1 MRTTGAAAVAAL
13 AATALLAACSGGT
26 APTNDTSSDGDV
38 VIEWWHIQTQEP
50 TRSVW
55 ADAAAAFEADNP
67 GVTIEITVQND
78 PDFKTA
84 LDARLQ
90 AGDPPEIFQSWG
102 GGGLTNQVDAGLV
115 KDISADVSGWIDTLA
130 PAAVNAMQ
138 IDGAQYAVPYDAG
151 LVGFWYN
158 TEIFAEA
165 GVTEAPET
173 WTEYLAA
180 VDALNAAD
188 IIPAA
193 VGAGDKW
200 PAMFWWAE
208 LALAEGGTDA
218 LDEAGVTGAFDAD
231 AFVAAGEHIVDLVDR
246 GAFQEGFLGMNY
258 ADATGSA
265 SLVHNGQAA
274 MELQGSWGPGTGA
287 SVAANGTGLGDALS
301 WFPFPTIEGGSAGS
315 DVAFGGVNAFAV
327 GADAP
332 PQAVEFLEYLT
343 SREVQER
350 MGAAGQLLPVAEGA
364 EDSVENVHQRAIL
377 DTFRELSGVQIF
389 LDQAYAPAVA
399 TAINDNVQ
407 AIFAKTMTPADAAA
421 AIAEVARRN

>member
-1 MRTTGAAAVAAL
+1 M
-13 AATALLAACSGGT
+13 
-26 APTNDTSSDGDV
+26 

-55 ADAAAAFEADNP
+55 ADAAAAFEAENP
-67 GVTIEITVQND
+67 GVTIEISVQND

-90 AGDPPEIFQSWG
+90 AGDAPDIFQSWG
-102 GGGLTNQVDAGLV
+102 GGGLVNQVNAGLV
-115 KDISADVSGWIDTLA
+115 KDITADVDGWIDTLA
-130 PAAVNAMQ
+130 PAAVKAMQ
-138 IDGAQYAVPYDAG
+138 IDGVQYAVPYDAG

-158 TEIFAEA
+158 KDLFAEA
-165 GVTEAPET
+165 GIMEAPET
-173 WTEYLAA
+173 WTEFLAA
-180 VDALNAAD
+180 VDALNAAG
-188 IIPAA
+188 ITPVA

-208 LALAEGGTDA
+208 LVLAEGGTA
-218 LDEAGVTGAFDAD
+218 VLDEAGATGAFDAD

-258 ADATGSA
+258 ADATGAA
-265 SLVHNGQAA
+265 SLVHNGKAA
-274 MELQGSWGPGTGA
+274 MELQGSWAPGTGA

-301 WFPFPTIEGGSAGS
+301 WFPFPSIEGGAAGA

-327 GADAP
+327 GANAAP
-332 PQAVEFLEYLT
+332 EAVEFLEYLM
-343 SREVQER
+343 SREVQEL
-350 MGAAGQLLPVAEGA
+350 MGGAGQLLPVADGA

-377 DTFRELSGVQIF
+377 DTFRGLSGIQIF

-407 AIFAKTMTPADAAA
+407 AIFAKTMTPAEAAG
-421 AIAEVARRN
+421 AIAQVARR